1 MNGPKPT
8 VGSIARR
15 RLLIALGFG
24 VTNVAVLRRFR
35 SGADASTDSGAGSPP
50 EPQSEPG
57 DPPTGST
64 SPDAGSGGATVVSEP
79 APPEQPPPVPVLD
92 ETAARGPD
100 HIFDLAI
107 VGGRVI
113 DPASGFDF
121 VASIGVS
128 GSTVAAIAAGPDAA
142 PLQAS
147 RTIDAS
153 GLVVSPGFI
162 DILSYSPNGYGEW
175 FKLADGVTANLGM
188 HGLDNRADQWF
199 GAHPDGSSPVHFGG
213 AYDNAFVRQTY
224 GLEPYDTAA
233 AGTINA
239 ILEDARTDLRK
250 GFIGLHMQPEY
261 TPGTTAD
268 DLLGHAGLAADLQ
281 VPLCVHARYSDNMA
295 PGTNLQAIGE
305 LVQAARE
312 TGAHVHVEHINAILE
327 DARTDLR
334 KGFIGLHMQPEYTP
348 GTTADDLLGHAGLAA
363 DLQVPLCVHARYS
376 DNMAPGTNLQAIG
389 ELVQA
394 ARETGAHVHVEHIN
408 STGGTGVMAEALGR
422 VGDAIDEGLA
432 MTACVYPY
440 EFWATYLKSARYE
453 DWQEKYGISYG
464 DLQVAGTSERLT
476 EQTFGAA
483 YADNSLTAAFAMS
496 PEDIELPLRTDF
508 VMVGSDAILDRS
520 HNNHPRSTGCFS
532 RVLGRYV
539 RERSVIDLPTALSK
553 MTIQPALLLE
563 RRCPGL
569 RRKGRLGIGAD
580 ADITVFDPATVA
592 DRSTIANPAQESVGI
607 QWVVVEG
614 RVVRSPDGATS
625 EAPNGRGLRSDI
637 GTA

>member
-8 VGSIARR
+8 AGSIARR

-35 SGADASTDSGAGSPP
+35 SGADASTNSGAGSPP
-50 EPQSEPG
+50 QPQSGP
-57 DPPTGST
+57 DDSPTGST
-64 SPDAGSGGATVVSEP
+64 SPDAGSGPATVVSEP

-147 RTIDAS
+147 RTIDAN

-175 FKLADGVTANLGM
+175 FKLADGVTTNLGM

-199 GAHPDGSSPVHFGG
+199 AAHPDGSSPVHFGG

-233 AGTINA
+233 AGTVNA

-268 DLLGHAGLAADLQ
+268 DLLGHAGLAADLE
-281 VPLCVHARYSDNMA
+281 VPLCVHARYSDNLA

-305 LVQAARE
+305 LV
-312 TGAHVHVEHINAILE
+312 H
-327 DARTDLR
+327 
-334 KGFIGLHMQPEYTP
+334 
-348 GTTADDLLGHAGLAA
+348 
-363 DLQVPLCVHARYS
+363 
-376 DNMAPGTNLQAIG
+376 
-389 ELVQA
+389 A

-464 DLQVAGTSERLT
+464 DLQVAGTSGRLT
-476 EQTFGAA
+476 EQTFDAA

-637 GTA
+637 GTV

>member
-1 MNGPKPT
+1 M
-8 VGSIARR
+8 
-15 RLLIALGFG
+15 
-24 VTNVAVLRRFR
+24 AVLRRFR
-35 SGADASTDSGAGSPP
+35 SGRDSDTGPGSGSLSDST
-50 EPQSEPG
+50 EPG
-57 DPPTGST
+57 DPATAPE
-64 SPDAGSGGATVVSEP
+64 SPDAGSAPATAAAAP
-79 APPEQPPPVPVLD
+79 AEDPPEIPVLD
-92 ETAARGPD
+92 SSAARGPD
-100 HIFDLAI
+100 HVFDLAI

-121 VASIGVS
+121 VASIGVT
-128 GSTVAAIAAGPDAA
+128 GSTVSAIAAGPDAA

-147 RTIDAS
+147 ETIDAT

-188 HGLDNRADQWF
+188 HGLDGRADGWF
-199 GAHPDGSSPVHFGG
+199 AAHPDGSSPIHFGG

-224 GLEPYDTAA
+224 GLDPYDTAA
-233 AGTINA
+233 PGTMNA
-239 ILEDARTDLRK
+239 IIEDARTDLRN
-250 GFIGLHMQPEY
+250 GFVGLHMQPEY
-261 TPGTTAD
+261 TPGTTGE
-268 DLLGHAGLAADLQ
+268 DLLAHAVLAAELD
-281 VPLCVHARYSDNMA
+281 VPLCVHARYSDNIA

-312 TGAHVHVEHINAILE
+312 TGAHI
-327 DARTDLR
+327 
-334 KGFIGLHMQPEYTP
+334 
-348 GTTADDLLGHAGLAA
+348 
-363 DLQVPLCVHARYS
+363 
-376 DNMAPGTNLQAIG
+376 
-389 ELVQA
+389 
-394 ARETGAHVHVEHIN
+394 HVEHIN

-422 VGDAIDEGLA
+422 ISDAIDEGLS

-440 EFWATYLKSARYE
+440 EFWATYLKSARYQ

-476 EQTFGAA
+476 EQTFDAA
-483 YADNSLTAAFAMS
+483 YASNSLTAAFAMS
-496 PEDIELPLRTDF
+496 PSDVELPLQAGF

-539 RERSVIDLPTALSK
+539 REREVIDLPTALSK
-553 MTIQPALLLE
+553 MTIQPARLLE

-580 ADITVFDPATVA
+580 ADITVFDPATVD
-592 DRSTIANPAQESVGI
+592 DRSTIENPARESVGV

-614 RVVRSPDGATS
+614 RVALSPDGARS
-625 EAPNGRGLRSDI
+625 EVLNGRGLQSDV

>member
-312 TGAHVHVEHINAILE
+312 TGAHVHVEHIN
-327 DARTDLR
+327 
-334 KGFIGLHMQPEYTP
+334 
-348 GTTADDLLGHAGLAA
+348 
-363 DLQVPLCVHARYS
+363 
-376 DNMAPGTNLQAIG
+376 
-389 ELVQA
+389 
-394 ARETGAHVHVEHIN
+394 

>member
-1 MNGPKPT
+1 MSGPKPT
-8 VGSIARR
+8 GGSIARR
-15 RLLIALGFG
+15 RLLLALGFG
-24 VTNVAVLRRFR
+24 VTNVAVLRRIG
-35 SGADASTDSGAGSPP
+35 SGADSPADPQAGTA
-50 EPQSEPG
+50 
-57 DPPTGST
+57 DPSADST
-64 SPDAGSGGATVVSEP
+64 SPTPAETGSAPPTVVSEP
-79 APPEQPPPVPVLD
+79 APPDHPPAIPVLD
-92 ETAARGPD
+92 ESAARGPD
-100 HIFDLAI
+100 HVFDLAI

-147 RTIDAS
+147 TIIDAT
-153 GLVVSPGFI
+153 GLVVAPGFI

-188 HGLDNRADQWF
+188 HGLDNRADRWF
-199 GAHPDGSSPVHFGG
+199 AAHPDGSSPVHFGG
-213 AYDNAFVRQTY
+213 AYDNAFVRPAH
-224 GLEPYDTAA
+224 GLEPYDAAA
-233 AGTINA
+233 AGTMAA
-239 ILEDARTDLRK
+239 ILEDARADLRN
-250 GFIGLHMQPEY
+250 GFVGLHMQPEY

-268 DLLGHAGLAADLQ
+268 DLLAHAALAAEHE
-281 VPLCVHARYSDNMA
+281 VPLCVHARYSDNLP
-295 PGTNLQAIGE
+295 PGTNLQAISE
-305 LVQAARE
+305 LVR
-312 TGAHVHVEHINAILE
+312 
-327 DARTDLR
+327 
-334 KGFIGLHMQPEYTP
+334 
-348 GTTADDLLGHAGLAA
+348 
-363 DLQVPLCVHARYS
+363 
-376 DNMAPGTNLQAIG
+376 
-389 ELVQA
+389 A

-422 VGDAIDEGLA
+422 ISDAIGEGLA

-453 DWQEKYGISYG
+453 NWQEKFGIGYG
-464 DLQVAGTSERLT
+464 DLQVAGTAERLT

-483 YADNSLTAAFAMS
+483 YADNSLTAAFAML
-496 PEDIELPLRTDF
+496 PEDVELPLQADF

-539 RERSVIDLPTALSK
+539 RERSVLDLPTALSK
-553 MTIQPALLLE
+553 MTIQPARLLE

-592 DRSTIANPAQESVGI
+592 DRSTIENPAQESEGI
-607 QWVVVEG
+607 RWVVVEG
-614 RVVRSPDGATS
+614 RVARSPNGSTG

-637 GTA
+637 GAV

>member
-1 MNGPKPT
+1 MNGPPT

-15 RLLIALGFG
+15 RLLLALGFG
-24 VTNVAVLRRFR
+24 VTNVAVLRRFG
-35 SGADASTDSGAGSPP
+35 SGTDPDTGPGSGSP
-50 EPQSEPG
+50 SDSTEPG
-57 DPPTGST
+57 DPATAPG
-64 SPDAGSGGATVVSEP
+64 SPDAGSAPATAVAEP
-79 APPEQPPPVPVLD
+79 APPDDPPEIPVLD
-92 ETAARGPD
+92 ESAARGPD
-100 HIFDLAI
+100 HVFDLAI

-121 VASIGVS
+121 VASIGVT
-128 GSTVAAIAAGPDAA
+128 GSTVSAITAGPDAA

-147 RTIDAS
+147 ETIDAT

-188 HGLDNRADQWF
+188 HGLDGRADGWF
-199 GAHPDGSSPVHFGG
+199 AAHPDGSSPIHFGG

-224 GLEPYDTAA
+224 GLDAYDTAA
-233 AGTINA
+233 PGTMNA
-239 ILEDARTDLRK
+239 IIEDARTDLRN
-250 GFIGLHMQPEY
+250 GFVGLHMQPEY
-261 TPGTTAD
+261 TPGTTAE
-268 DLLGHAGLAADLQ
+268 DLLAHAVLAAELD
-281 VPLCVHARYSDNMA
+281 VPLCVHARYSDN
-295 PGTNLQAIGE
+295 I
-305 LVQAARE
+305 
-312 TGAHVHVEHINAILE
+312 
-327 DARTDLR
+327 
-334 KGFIGLHMQPEYTP
+334 
-348 GTTADDLLGHAGLAA
+348 
-363 DLQVPLCVHARYS
+363 
-376 DNMAPGTNLQAIG
+376 APGTNLQAIG

-422 VGDAIDEGLA
+422 ISDAIDEGLS

-440 EFWATYLKSARYE
+440 EFWATYLKSARYQN
-453 DWQEKYGISYG
+453 WQEKYGISYG
-464 DLQVAGTSERLT
+464 DLQVAGTSQRLT
-476 EQTFGAA
+476 EQTFDAA
-483 YADNSLTAAFAMS
+483 YASNSLTAAFAMS
-496 PEDIELPLRTDF
+496 PTDVELPLQADF

-539 RERSVIDLPTALSK
+539 REREVIDLPTALSK
-553 MTIQPALLLE
+553 MTIQPARLLE
-563 RRCPGL
+563 RRCPDL

-592 DRSTIANPAQESVGI
+592 DRSTIENPAQESAGI

-614 RVVRSPDGATS
+614 RVALSPDGARS
-625 EAPNGRGLRSDI
+625 VALNGRGLQSDI

>member
-15 RLLIALGFG
+15 RLLLALGFG

-35 SGADASTDSGAGSPP
+35 SGTDSSTDPDGGSRPGSQT
-50 EPQSEPG
+50 ESG
-57 DPPTGST
+57 DPATGPA
-64 SPDAGSGGATVVSEP
+64 SPGSAPVTAVSEP
-79 APPEQPPPVPVLD
+79 AQPDQPPEIPVLD
-92 ETAARGPD
+92 ESAVLGPD
-100 HIFDLAI
+100 HVFDLAI

-113 DPASGFDF
+113 DPASGFDY

-128 GSTVAAIAAGPDAA
+128 GSTVSAITAGPDAA
-142 PLQAS
+142 PLQA
-147 RTIDAS
+147 TEVIDAT

-188 HGLDNRADQWF
+188 HGLDGRADRWF
-199 GAHPDGSSPVHFGG
+199 AAHPDGSSPIHFGG

-233 AGTINA
+233 TGTVNA
-239 ILEDARTDLRK
+239 IIEDARTDLRN
-250 GFIGLHMQPEY
+250 GFVGLHMQPEY
-261 TPGTTAD
+261 TPGTTAE
-268 DLLGHAGLAADLQ
+268 DLLAHAVLAAELG
-281 VPLCVHARYSDNMA
+281 VPLCVHARYSDN
-295 PGTNLQAIGE
+295 L
-305 LVQAARE
+305 
-312 TGAHVHVEHINAILE
+312 
-327 DARTDLR
+327 
-334 KGFIGLHMQPEYTP
+334 
-348 GTTADDLLGHAGLAA
+348 
-363 DLQVPLCVHARYS
+363 
-376 DNMAPGTNLQAIG
+376 APGTNLQAIG

-422 VGDAIDEGLA
+422 INDAVDEGLS

-453 DWQEKYGISYG
+453 NWQEKYGISYR

-496 PEDIELPLRTDF
+496 PEDVELPLQADF

-520 HNNHPRSTGCFS
+520 HNNHPRSAGCFS

-539 RERSVIDLPTALSK
+539 RERGVIDLPTALSK
-553 MTIQPALLLE
+553 MTIQPARLLE
-563 RRCPGL
+563 GRCPGL

-592 DRSTIANPAQESVGI
+592 DRSTIENPAQESAGI

-614 RVVRSPDGATS
+614 RVARSPEGARG
-625 EAPNGRGLRSDI
+625 EALNGRGLRSDI